1 MFRWGSLTTLPLS
14 PPTTLDI
21 DHTLHSARS
30 DLRRLGRGQPGQPGS
45 DVNASRLIRVEGSAK
60 TTSAPVRVLDRGE
73 SVLTLCAIVGQ
84 DEHWQGLPKTSN
96 PGELSKMTAAA
107 LDPKPPTTRDLVEIA
122 PTHANATFVAGAQA
136 VAVAVGDSYRPG
148 ETQHRLK
155 TQARRM
161 RESVPSGTER
171 ETSIQDTEPEPEPEP
186 EPESEPEPELDPDL
200 EPDPE
205 LELKPDPEPELR
217 PSAQAVAVAVGGS
230 YRPGATQHRP
240 KIQARRMR
248 ESVSSGTER
257 EISIQDTCD
266 ARRNGSTDHA
276 EFVSTATM
284 LDHKDEETH
293 PMRKQSVLV
302 GSDMGIR
309 QQSMPPVTSLHLPM
323 QNTQRV
329 MNGDGGLHQSVMTD
343 ELAAAANCCE
353 MRPGSAVVPR
363 PAATT
368 LEPAPEPQPG
378 QEPASQLEPEPV
390 PELVPEPEPV
400 QAVVNVSTVSM
411 DQAVLPLGTT
421 PEDSSGCWQRRLG
434 LDGVQYLIHVAT
446 RLVYRE
452 HPTFTDVGPGLPCR
466 GQDGYEYYIDSRTR
480 LVHRGAPPA
489 GATRET
495 HEPRR
500 VIQQSRAGPGGATE
514 RVKSLHT

>member
-1 MFRWGSLTTLPLS
+1 
-14 PPTTLDI
+14 
-21 DHTLHSARS
+21 
-30 DLRRLGRGQPGQPGS
+30 
-45 DVNASRLIRVEGSAK
+45 
-60 TTSAPVRVLDRGE
+60 
-73 SVLTLCAIVGQ
+73 
-84 DEHWQGLPKTSN
+84 
-96 PGELSKMTAAA
+96 
-107 LDPKPPTTRDLVEIA
+107 
-122 PTHANATFVAGAQA
+122 
-136 VAVAVGDSYRPG
+136 
-148 ETQHRLK
+148 
-155 TQARRM
+155 
-161 RESVPSGTER
+161 
-171 ETSIQDTEPEPEPEP
+171 
-186 EPESEPEPELDPDL
+186 
-200 EPDPE
+200 
-205 LELKPDPEPELR
+205 
-217 PSAQAVAVAVGGS
+217 
-230 YRPGATQHRP
+230 
-240 KIQARRMR
+240 
-248 ESVSSGTER
+248 
-257 EISIQDTCD
+257 
-266 ARRNGSTDHA
+266 
-276 EFVSTATM
+276 
-284 LDHKDEETH
+284 
-293 PMRKQSVLV
+293 MRKQSVLV